1 MSWIYYSGRM
11 SRSNLFD
18 ALPTDLSQE
27 HFETLVHNNRVRI
40 ERIVSHGQQ
49 SPADFWYAQSSAEWI
64 VVLQGQAGLQ
74 FEGETDVLEMGP
86 GDYVNI
92 PAHKKHRVA
101 WTLADATTI
110 WLAVH
115 Y

>member
-1 MSWIYYSGRM
+1 M

-18 ALPTDLSQE
+18 ALPTALSQE
-27 HFETLVHNNRVRI
+27 QFETLVQNDRIRI
-40 ERIVSHGQQ
+40 ERIVSHGQR
-49 SPADFWYAQSSAEWI
+49 SPDDCWYDQSSSEWV

-74 FEGETDVLEMGP
+74 FEGESDILEMGP
-86 GDYVNI
+86 GDHVNI
-92 PAHKKHRVA
+92 PAHKKHRIAWSVA
-101 WTLADATTI
+101 NATTI